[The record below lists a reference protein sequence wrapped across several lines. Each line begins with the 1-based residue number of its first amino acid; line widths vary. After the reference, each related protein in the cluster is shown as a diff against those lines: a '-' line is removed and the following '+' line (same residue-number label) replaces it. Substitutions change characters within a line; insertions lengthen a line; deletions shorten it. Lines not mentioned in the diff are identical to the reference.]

1 MRTTVDIDPDVLAAA
16 RALARRRNTS
26 IGQVLSQLAR
36 QALTGGPPTAPEAAT
51 SFFGFRPFP
60 ARGTVVDNDTID
72 SLRDQEGA

>member
-36 QALTGGPPTAPEAAT
+36 QALTSGPPAAPDAAA
-51 SFFGFRPFP
+51 SFLGFRPFP

-72 SLRDQEGA
+72 SLRDQEGV